1 MPMKANLKLDE
12 VRDLYGHDI
21 TDNQIESLYPYD
33 NGRFCKE
40 KYKDK
45 CFTVTYDPHTA
56 LVLRTNNVP
65 IVIWG
70 QRYKNYRAFVFK
82 KERPKATLF

>member
-1 MPMKANLKLDE
+1 MD
-12 VRDLYGHDI
+12 HDI

-33 NGRFCKE
+33 NRRFCKE

-56 LVLRTNNVP
+56 LVLRTNNVLLSYGGRD
-65 IVIWG
+65 IKIIELLCSKKNVQK
-70 QRYKNYRAFVFK
+70 QRYFDRGVKWK
-82 KERPKATLF
+82 TQK

>member
-1 MPMKANLKLDE
+1 MPVKANLKLE
-12 VRDLYGHDI
+12 EIRDMYGHDI
-21 TDNQIESLYPYD
+21 MDNQIESLYPYD
-33 NGRFCKE
+33 NRKFRKE
-40 KYKDK
+40 KYKDER
-45 CFTVTYDPHTA
+45 FTVTYDPHTA
-56 LVLRTNNVP
+56 LVLRKNNVP